1 MCTTKARRPSVE
13 TNHIVALDER
23 NDIPGF
29 YENGEPVEGMPF
41 QTVERKKAAKRF
53 LKKHADD
60 LEVKDFKRM
69 LTRAPINMAN
79 ADFMTLQS
87 AIVACDGDKCRMYCS
102 AGHDPSREWNKY
114 GF

>member
-1 MCTTKARRPSVE
+1 M
-13 TNHIVALDER
+13 ALDKR

-29 YENGEPVEGMPF
+29 YENGEPVEGMRF
-41 QTVERKKAAKRF
+41 LTVERKNAAKRF

-60 LEVKDFKRM
+60 LEVKDLKRM

-79 ADFMTLQS
+79 PDFMTLQS
-87 AIVACDGDKCRMYCS
+87 AIAKCDGDKCRLYCS
-102 AGHDPSREWNKY
+102 AGHDPSRDWNKY